1 MNKETIRKKERKK
14 NDFMRKENRWT
25 IKMDAALKTDIE
37 RHEDGKGTFDKGNWE
52 WKESSIKKEENVER
66 RG

>member
-1 MNKETIRKKERKK
+1 
-14 NDFMRKENRWT
+14 MRKENRRT
-25 IKMDAALKTDIE
+25 IKMDAALKTNIE

-52 WKESSIKKEENVER
+52 RKGHSTKKEENVER